1 MQTQECVD
9 FCPPNLICSGE
20 CIYKYNFEIEINEEE
35 GSDTK
40 NIEIS
45 EEEKK
50 VQETKKQN
58 KIIEN
63 LEKGFTSEKYDTTNV
78 NNGKDDVIETKTM
91 TITLTTTENQKNQS
105 SENINTTTIDLGE
118 CENLLRKAYNISD
131 EQKLYMKKIDVIQEG
146 LKIPYIKYDVY
157 SKLTGNNL
165 IKLNLTA
172 CKNSKVDVSI
182 PLTTTESKEKLDAN
196 SDYYNDICYVS
207 SSDSGTDIIL
217 KDRKEEF
224 IKGNKT
230 VCQNGC
236 DYKDYDYKN
245 KKVQCSC
252 DVKES
257 SDNFADMK
265 IDKDKTFKNFIDIK
279 NVANI
284 NILKCYKALF
294 SKKGFRHNIGSLT
307 IIPIFIFHI
316 ICIFIFYKTQLDKI
330 KDKINDIIFGI
341 KNWKLYINSK
351 RKKSQNKKLETNKNI
366 LTLNLPKKTNFVLG
380 ENIPNKE
387 GNSNPP
393 IKKINNRSIVFNNF
407 ININEHNNNIITQN
421 TGTKIKIVDNIDII
435 QKTKEIMKYNER
447 ELNELNYRMALR
459 YDKRSYC
466 QYYFSLIR
474 TKHSLIFSFCYNN
487 DYNSKIIKI
496 DLFFVSFVM
505 NYTVNALFFNDDT
518 MHKIYE
524 DKGKFQFLYQLPQI
538 LYSTIISSVINSLLQ
553 LLALSE
559 EGILQ
564 FKRNKTVN
572 NVIERKIE
580 LLNRLKI
587 KFILFFIISTIFL
600 LIFWYYLSMFCA
612 IYQNTQI
619 HLIKD
624 TLISFAMSLLSPF
637 GIYILPGILRI
648 PALSDRKKGSIK
660 SFSRKLLYNLSK
672 LLQFF

>member
-9 FCPPNLICSGE
+9 FCPPNLISSGE

-78 NNGKDDVIETKTM
+78 DNGKDDVIETETM
-91 TITLTTTENQKNQS
+91 TITLTTTEDQKNQS

-118 CENLLRKAYNISD
+118 CEYLLRKAYNISD

-236 DYKDYDYKN
+236 DYKDYNYKN

-265 IDKDKTFKNFIDIK
+265 IDKDKIFKNFIDIK

-284 NILKCYKALF
+284 NILKCYKTLF
-294 SKKGFRHNIGSLT
+294 SKKGFKHNIGSLT
-307 IIPIFIFHI
+307 IIPILIFHI

-341 KNWKLYINSK
+341 KNWKLYKNSI
-351 RKKSQNKKLETNKNI
+351 RKKSQNKKLEANKI
-366 LTLNLPKKTNFVLG
+366 MSTLNLPKKTNFVLG

-393 IKKINNRSIVFNNF
+393 IKKINNRSIVINNF
-407 ININEHNNNIITQN
+407 ININEHNNNIVTQN

-447 ELNELNYRMALR
+447 ELNELNYRLALR

-564 FKRNKTVN
+564 FKRNKTVI